1 MHISIFIEDLNI
13 YIFTLLLDEW
23 DHKKLKQ
30 LNLPVFVYNDWYLE
44 KLILTKEYIQISES
58 FDFQQSFFLFL

>member
-30 LNLPVFVYNDWYLE
+30 LNLPVFVWYLE

>member
-1 MHISIFIEDLNI
+1 M